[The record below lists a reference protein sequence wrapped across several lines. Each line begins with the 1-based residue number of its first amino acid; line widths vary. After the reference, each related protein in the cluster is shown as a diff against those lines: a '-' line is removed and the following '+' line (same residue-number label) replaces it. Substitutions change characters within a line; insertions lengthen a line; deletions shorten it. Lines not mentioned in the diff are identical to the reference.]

1 MKETWSA
8 TALLFA
14 VLLILSFIVYR
25 DLAPT
30 GPSANTQPKRFD
42 FIKTTAPG
50 APAVGPG
57 YSLAGSTDPVSAAL
71 AERERRIAAAVAKY
85 GSRPVVLE
93 FMEDLKKD
101 PCTAKVIEEEKIT
114 DMFGALSAARRAG
127 CLDKLKV
134 KYAFR
139 PQFIR
144 LMAEVMTDP
153 EVRPLLESAPEEQP
167 AAVKAG
173 LAPSNPDGP
182 GPAEPPGP

>member
-25 DLAPT
+25 DLART
-30 GPSANTQPKRFD
+30 GTSAAAPPKRFD
-42 FIKTTAPG
+42 FIMQTAPG
-50 APAVGPG
+50 APGGGPG
-57 YSLAGSTDPVSAAL
+57 YGLSGSTDPASAARE
-71 AERERRIAAAVAKY
+71 ERERRIAAAVAKY

-101 PCTAKVIEEEKIT
+101 PCTSKVIEEEKIT
-114 DMFGALSAARRAG
+114 DMVGALSAARRAG

-139 PQFIR
+139 PQFIK
-144 LMAEVMTDP
+144 LMAEVMADP

-167 AAVKAG
+167 AAAAET
-173 LAPSNPDGP
+173 APPA
-182 GPAEPPGP
+182 GPAAPEPAIPGAP

>member
-25 DLAPT
+25 DLPPADDPAYAP
-30 GPSANTQPKRFD
+30 PARFD

-50 APAVGPG
+50 AAAVPDF
-57 YSLAGSTDPVSAAL
+57 SLDGSTDPVSAART
-71 AERERRIAAAVAKY
+71 ERERRIAAALTKY

-114 DMFGALSAARRAG
+114 DMIGALSAARRAG

-139 PQFIR
+139 PQFIK
-144 LMAEVMTDP
+144 LMAEVMADP
-153 EVRPLLESAPEEQP
+153 EARPLLESAPEEQP
-167 AAVKAG
+167 AAAG
-173 LAPSNPDGP
+173 AIPPADPAGPEPAVQGAP
-182 GPAEPPGP
+182 